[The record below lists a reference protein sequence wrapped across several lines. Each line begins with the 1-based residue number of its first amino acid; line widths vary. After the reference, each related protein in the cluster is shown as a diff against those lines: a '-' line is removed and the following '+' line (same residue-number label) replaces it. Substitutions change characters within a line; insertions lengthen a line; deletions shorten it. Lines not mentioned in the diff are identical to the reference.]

1 MDAFHTLRVRG
12 KREAFPLHNFEL
24 FTLLIS
30 ALEWRKHNGSIK
42 MVTDSAGAEF
52 LEVYGLIDAW
62 DETTILLDDMQSL
75 NINEDVFWA
84 GAKLYALSQ
93 CKAPCVM
100 MDLDFILWKPIDF
113 QKYGTDLAVIHRED
127 INPFVYRS
135 KEHFSFWDDWEFPD
149 WLNWSVLPCNGA
161 FVYFGSQE
169 FISEYTEF
177 AIEFMQKANEADDRL
192 YYMVF
197 AEQRWMA
204 MCADYLSI
212 PIHEFSSLSVLFG
225 GKQKY
230 FTHLWGDKQRLKDNL
245 KDAEIFCRKCAWRL
259 VHDFPDFAEKILC
272 QNWAKRYWK

>member
-12 KREAFPLHNFEL
+12 KRETFPLHNFEL

-93 CKAPCVM
+93 RKAPCVM

-177 AIEFMQKANEADDRL
+177 AIEFMQKANE
-192 YYMVF
+192 
-197 AEQRWMA
+197 WMTDSITWYLPSNGGWR
-204 MCADYLSI
+204 CA
-212 PIHEFSSLSVLFG
+212 PIIYRFPYTNSPLFRCCLG
-225 GKQKY
+225 VNRNTLPIYGV
-230 FTHLWGDKQRLKDNL
+230 TNKD
-245 KDAEIFCRKCAWRL
+245 
-259 VHDFPDFAEKILC
+259 
-272 QNWAKRYWK
+272 